1 MGRKVKQLYSTR
13 MQIEQMFRDA
23 KCHRWGLS
31 LRYAGSRDG
40 RRLEILLLIGALAML
55 LQWLFGLH
63 GRRHGLSRR
72 YQANTE
78 QRRPVLSV
86 AFLGAQILQRLESI
100 PTDFELNKEIL
111 ALQQLMSEAS
121 PL

>member
-1 MGRKVKQLYSTR
+1 
-13 MQIEQMFRDA
+13 MQIEQTFRDA

-40 RRLEILLLIGALAML
+40 KRLEILLLIGALAML

-86 AFLGAQILQRLESI
+86 VFVGAQILQRLESI
-100 PTDFELNKEIL
+100 PTDFELSKEIL

>member
-1 MGRKVKQLYSTR
+1 
-13 MQIEQMFRDA
+13 
-23 KCHRWGLS
+23 
-31 LRYAGSRDG
+31 
-40 RRLEILLLIGALAML
+40 LLIGALAML

-86 AFLGAQILQRLESI
+86 VFVGAQILQRLESI
-100 PTDFELNKEIL
+100 PTDFELSKEIL